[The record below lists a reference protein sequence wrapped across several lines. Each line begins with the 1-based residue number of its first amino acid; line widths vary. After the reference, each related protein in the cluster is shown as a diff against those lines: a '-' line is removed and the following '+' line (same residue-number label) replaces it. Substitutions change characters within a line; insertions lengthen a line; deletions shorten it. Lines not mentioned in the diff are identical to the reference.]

1 MSFTVVPMAVARE
14 GRPTLDHNSWGGT
27 QSRIDL
33 VFSPRGEVLH
43 PGCASELTAS
53 FSRPQTQR

>member
-1 MSFTVVPMAVARE
+1 MAVARE

-33 VFSPRGEVLH
+33 VFSLRDEVLH